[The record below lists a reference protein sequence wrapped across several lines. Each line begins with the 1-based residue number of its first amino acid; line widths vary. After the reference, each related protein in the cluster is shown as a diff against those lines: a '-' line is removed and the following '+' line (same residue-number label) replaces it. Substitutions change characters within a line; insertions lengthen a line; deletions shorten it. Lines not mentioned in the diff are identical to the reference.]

1 MATNCD
7 SCGHR
12 TNEVSWKEGVL
23 CCVFVPELPVQLL
36 GGKLDLGGIVRRC
49 FMLGG
54 EATVP
59 GLEWPLGWAL
69 LKHGGVTECELWSSL
84 PAVPR

>member
-12 TNEVSWKEGVL
+12 TNEVSWKEGSGEGSGVPCL
-23 CCVFVPELPVQLL
+23 CPCAPLPSGAVWE
-36 GGKLDLGGIVRRC
+36 GNWIWGTVRRC

-59 GLEWPLGWAL
+59 GLEWPLGCWD
-69 LKHGGVTECELWSSL
+69 KPC
-84 PAVPR
+84 